1 MSPAT
6 QRKVNQLA
14 RQTAQLSFAAPQVIA
29 HRVGRMATSGIA
41 PRSDD
46 VQEFNRMYM
55 EKVAAFSESWQA
67 MGLQAMQSQFKLMS
81 TWMGAF
87 SRPGMWM
94 QPWTRNAPV
103 SEQWQKSMLDI
114 MNTGMKPVRGRAVA
128 NARRLN
134 GRSSRS

>member
-14 RQTAQLSFAAPQVIA
+14 RQTAQLSAATPQVIA

-41 PRSDD
+41 PRADD
-46 VQEFNRMYM
+46 LQEFNRMYV

-67 MGLQAMQSQFKLMS
+67 MGLQAMQSQFRMMS

-87 SRPGMWM
+87 ARPGNWM
-94 QPWTRNAPV
+94 HPWAGNAQL

-114 MNTGMKPVRGRAVA
+114 MSSGMKPVHGRAVA
-128 NARRLN
+128 NARRLG
-134 GRSSRS
+134 GRRR